1 MGRQIKLVW
10 ILTIVTALLVIGGQV
25 YWLHHQY
32 TYTALA
38 YMARL
43 NDTLLVLQDKNF
55 TLAVNA
61 NHIIKI
67 VDANQAAQDSDLVK
81 LRYSLKMNFD
91 KGKAE
96 SYVRFS
102 KLYDTDSLG
111 NLHLVDSFNVTGL
124 SLDEVMNASLRYTKF
139 VDRPFDLQALD
150 SLFISHHIHATDLQ
164 LVKLDSF
171 LWKGTYVVEQS
182 CMRYRMKFVYPYNP
196 FVRDAVTG
204 YIDLPTNPLLKEMGW
219 QLVGSLVLIL
229 LLIFCLIYQIRTILK
244 QYKLDELRKGFVNTM
259 IHELKRPVQT
269 LKMCV
274 AFLNNKRMRKDE
286 QMMDEVVKDSMFEL
300 DNLSAY
306 LVKVREM
313 TRADDEQTPLSV
325 RSFNL
330 SETLE
335 KLLRLTVIPAD
346 KHVRFE
352 TRLTPDPLWITADPV
367 HLTNSIS
374 NLVENAIKYSGNEV
388 CIRISASLAE
398 GKLVIQVADNGFGIS
413 SQDQLHIFDKFYR
426 SEQMVGRGLPGMGLG
441 LSYVKLMVE
450 AHGGTVDVESI
461 LGKGSVFTLEIPQ
474 LK

>member
-1 MGRQIKLVW
+1 MGKQIKLVW

-43 NDTLLVLQDKNF
+43 NDTLLVLQDKDF

-171 LWKGTYVVEQS
+171 LCKGTYVVEQS

-426 SEQMVGRGLPGMGLG
+426 SEQMVGRGLLGIGLG

>member
-1 MGRQIKLVW
+1 MGKQIKLVW
-10 ILTIVTALLVIGGQV
+10 VLTIVTALLVIGGQV

-55 TLAVNA
+55 TSTLDA
-61 NHIIKI
+61 NHTIKMM
-67 VDANQAAQDSDLVK
+67 DTNRTKKDSDLVK
-81 LRYSLKMNFD
+81 LGYSLKMNFEE
-91 KGKAE
+91 GKAE

-102 KLYDTDSLG
+102 KLYDEDSLG

-124 SLDEVMNASLRYTKF
+124 SLDQVVNASLHYTKYAG
-139 VDRPFDLQALD
+139 RSFDLHALD
-150 SLFISHHIHATDLQ
+150 SLFTSHHIHAMDLQ
-164 LVKLDSF
+164 QVKLDSF
-171 LWKGTYVVEQS
+171 LWQGTYVVEKS
-182 CMRYRMKFVYPYNP
+182 CMRYRMKFIYPYKP

-219 QLVGSLVLIL
+219 QLVGSLILIL
-229 LLIFCLIYQIRTILK
+229 LLIFCLIYQVRTILK

-313 TRADDEQTPLSV
+313 TRADDEQPPLSV
-325 RSFNL
+325 RLFNL

-335 KLLRLTVIPAD
+335 KLLRLTVIPVD

-352 TRLTPDPLWITADPV
+352 TQLTPEQLWVAADSV

-388 CIRISASLAE
+388 CIRISASLTE
-398 GKLVIQVADNGFGIS
+398 GKLVI
-413 SQDQLHIFDKFYR
+413 
-426 SEQMVGRGLPGMGLG
+426 
-441 LSYVKLMVE
+441 
-450 AHGGTVDVESI
+450 
-461 LGKGSVFTLEIPQ
+461 
-474 LK
+474 

>member
-25 YWLHHQY
+25 YWLYHQY

-67 VDANQAAQDSDLVK
+67 VDANQAAQDSDFVK

-139 VDRPFDLQALD
+139 VDRPFDLPALD
-150 SLFISHHIHATDLQ
+150 SLFTSHHIHAADLQ

-171 LWKGTYVVEQS
+171 LWQGTYVVEKS
-182 CMRYRMKFVYPYNP
+182 CMRYRMKFIYPYNP

-204 YIDLPTNPLLKEMGW
+204 YVDLPTNPLLKEMGW
-219 QLVGSLVLIL
+219 QLVGSLILIL

-388 CIRISASLAE
+388 CIRISASLEE
-398 GKLVIQVADNGFGIS
+398 GRLVIQVADNGFGIS
-413 SQDQLHIFDKFYR
+413 PQDRLHIFDKFYR

-461 LGKGSVFTLEIPQ
+461 LGKGSVFTIEIPQ
-474 LK
+474 SK

>member
-25 YWLHHQY
+25 YWLYHQY

-426 SEQMVGRGLPGMGLG
+426 SEQMVGRGLPGMGLR

>member
-25 YWLHHQY
+25 YWLYHQY

-139 VDRPFDLQALD
+139 VDRPFDLPALD
-150 SLFISHHIHATDLQ
+150 SLFTSHHIHAADLQ

-171 LWKGTYVVEQS
+171 LWQGTYVVEKS
-182 CMRYRMKFVYPYNP
+182 CMRYRMKFIYPYNP

-204 YIDLPTNPLLKEMGW
+204 YVDLPTNPLLKEMGW

>member
-10 ILTIVTALLVIGGQV
+10 ILTIVTAMLVIGGQV
-25 YWLHHQY
+25 YWLYHQY

-150 SLFISHHIHATDLQ
+150 SFFISHHIHATDLQ

-352 TRLTPDPLWITADPV
+352 TRLTPDPLWITADPI

-388 CIRISASLAE
+388 CIRISASLEE
-398 GKLVIQVADNGFGIS
+398 GRLVIQVADNGFGIS
-413 SQDQLHIFDKFYR
+413 PQDRLHIFDKFYR
-426 SEQMVGRGLPGMGLG
+426 SEQMVGRGLPGIGLG

-450 AHGGTVDVESI
+450 AHGGTVGVESI
-461 LGKGSVFTLEIPQ
+461 LGKGSVFTIEIPQ
-474 LK
+474 SK

>member
-1 MGRQIKLVW
+1 MGKQIKLVW

-43 NDTLLVLQDKNF
+43 NDTLLVLQDKDF
-55 TLAVNA
+55 TLALDT
-61 NHIIKI
+61 NHSIKM
-67 VDANQAAQDSDLVK
+67 VDENQAAEDSDLVK

-229 LLIFCLIYQIRTILK
+229 LLIFCLIYQVRTILK

-374 NLVENAIKYSGNEV
+374 NLVENAIKYSGNEA
-388 CIRISASLAE
+388 CIRISASLEE
-398 GKLVIQVADNGFGIS
+398 GRLVIQVADNGFGIS
-413 SQDQLHIFDKFYR
+413 PQDRLHIFDKFYR
-426 SEQMVGRGLPGMGLG
+426 SEQMVGRGLPGIGLG

-450 AHGGTVDVESI
+450 AHGGTVGVESI
-461 LGKGSVFTLEIPQ
+461 LGKGSVFTIEIPQ
-474 LK
+474 SK

>member
-1 MGRQIKLVW
+1 MGKQIKLVW

-43 NDTLLVLQDKNF
+43 NDTLLVLQDKDF

-171 LWKGTYVVEQS
+171 LCKGTYVVEQS

-398 GKLVIQVADNGFGIS
+398 GKLVIQVAENGFGIS

-426 SEQMVGRGLPGMGLG
+426 SEQMVGRGLPGIGLG

>member
-1 MGRQIKLVW
+1 MGKQIKLVW

-171 LWKGTYVVEQS
+171 LCKGTYVVEQS

-426 SEQMVGRGLPGMGLG
+426 SEQMVGRGLPGIGQG

>member
-1 MGRQIKLVW
+1 MGKQIKLVW

-171 LWKGTYVVEQS
+171 LCKGTYVVEQS

-426 SEQMVGRGLPGMGLG
+426 SEQMVGHGLPGIGLG

>member
-1 MGRQIKLVW
+1 MGKQIKLVW

-43 NDTLLVLQDKNF
+43 NDTLLVLQDKDF
-55 TLAVNA
+55 TLALDT
-61 NHIIKI
+61 NHSIKM
-67 VDANQAAQDSDLVK
+67 VDENQAAEDSDLVK
-81 LRYSLKMNFD
+81 LGYSLKVNFD
-91 KGKAE
+91 KGRAE

-102 KLYDTDSLG
+102 KLYDTDSLE
-111 NLHLVDSFNVTGL
+111 NLLLVDSFNVTGL
-124 SLDEVMNASLRYTKF
+124 SLDEVMNASLRYAKYA
-139 VDRPFDLQALD
+139 DRPFDLPALD
-150 SLFISHHIHATDLQ
+150 SLFTSHHIHAADLQ

-171 LWKGTYVVEQS
+171 LWQGTYVVEKS
-182 CMRYRMKFVYPYNP
+182 CMRYRMKFIYPYNP

-204 YIDLPTNPLLKEMGW
+204 YVDLPTNPLLKEMGW
-219 QLVGSLVLIL
+219 QLVGSLILIL

-325 RSFNL
+325 RLFNL

-335 KLLRLTVIPAD
+335 KLLRLTAISAD

-352 TRLTPDPLWITADPV
+352 TRLTPDPLWITADPI

-374 NLVENAIKYSGNEV
+374 NLVENSIKYSGNEV
-388 CIRISASLAE
+388 CIRISASLEE
-398 GKLVIQVADNGFGIS
+398 GRLVIQVADNGFGIS
-413 SQDQLHIFDKFYR
+413 PQDRLHIFDKFYR
-426 SEQMVGRGLPGMGLG
+426 SEQMVGRGLPGIGLG

-450 AHGGTVDVESI
+450 AHEGTVGVESI
-461 LGKGSVFTLEIPQ
+461 LGKGSVFTIEIPQ
-474 LK
+474 SK

>member
-1 MGRQIKLVW
+1 MGKQIKLVW

-171 LWKGTYVVEQS
+171 LCKGTYVVEQS

-259 IHELKRPVQT
+259 IYELKRPVQT

-426 SEQMVGRGLPGMGLG
+426 SEQMVGRGLPGIGLG

>member
-1 MGRQIKLVW
+1 MGKQIKLVW

-171 LWKGTYVVEQS
+171 LCKGTYVVEQS

-426 SEQMVGRGLPGMGLG
+426 SEQMVGRGLPGIGLG

>member
-25 YWLHHQY
+25 YWLYHQY

-204 YIDLPTNPLLKEMGW
+204 YVDLPTNPLLKGMGW
-219 QLVGSLVLIL
+219 QLVGSLILIL

-313 TRADDEQTPLSV
+313 TRADNEQTPLSM
-325 RSFNL
+325 RLFNL

-352 TRLTPDPLWITADPV
+352 TRLTPNPLWVTADPV

-398 GKLVIQVADNGFGIS
+398 GELVIRVADNGFGIS

-426 SEQMVGRGLPGMGLG
+426 SEQMVGRGLPGIGLG

-450 AHGGTVDVESI
+450 AHGGTVGVESI
-461 LGKGSVFTLEIPQ
+461 LGKGSVFTIEIPQ
-474 LK
+474 SK

>member
-25 YWLHHQY
+25 YWLYHQY

-335 KLLRLTVIPAD
+335 KLLRLTAIPAD

-374 NLVENAIKYSGNEV
+374 NLVENAI
-388 CIRISASLAE
+388 I
-398 GKLVIQVADNGFGIS
+398 FG
-413 SQDQLHIFDKFYR
+413 
-426 SEQMVGRGLPGMGLG
+426 
-441 LSYVKLMVE
+441 
-450 AHGGTVDVESI
+450 
-461 LGKGSVFTLEIPQ
+461 
-474 LK
+474 

>member
-1 MGRQIKLVW
+1 MGKQIKLVW

-171 LWKGTYVVEQS
+171 LCKGTYVVEQS

-325 RSFNL
+325 RLFNL

-335 KLLRLTVIPAD
+335 KLLRLTVISAD

-352 TRLTPDPLWITADPV
+352 TQLTPDPLWITADPI
-367 HLTNSIS
+367 HFTNSIS

-426 SEQMVGRGLPGMGLG
+426 SEQMVGRGLPGIGLG

>member
-1 MGRQIKLVW
+1 MGKQIKLVW

-43 NDTLLVLQDKNF
+43 NDTLLVLQDKDF
-55 TLAVNA
+55 TLALDT
-61 NHIIKI
+61 NHSIKM
-67 VDANQAAQDSDLVK
+67 VDENQAAEDSDLVK
-81 LRYSLKMNFD
+81 LGYSLKVNFD
-91 KGKAE
+91 KGRAE

-102 KLYDTDSLG
+102 KLYDTDSLE
-111 NLHLVDSFNVTGL
+111 NLLLVDSFNVTGL
-124 SLDEVMNASLRYTKF
+124 SLDEVMNASLRYTKYA
-139 VDRPFDLQALD
+139 DRPFDLPALD
-150 SLFISHHIHATDLQ
+150 SLFTSHHIHAADLQ

-171 LWKGTYVVEQS
+171 LWQGTYVVEKS
-182 CMRYRMKFVYPYNP
+182 CMRYRMKFIYPYNP

-204 YIDLPTNPLLKEMGW
+204 YVDLPTNPLLKEMGW
-219 QLVGSLVLIL
+219 QLVASLILIL

-274 AFLNNKRMRKDE
+274 AFLNNRRMRKDE

-335 KLLRLTVIPAD
+335 
-346 KHVRFE
+346 
-352 TRLTPDPLWITADPV
+352 
-367 HLTNSIS
+367 N
-374 NLVENAIKYSGNEV
+374 
-388 CIRISASLAE
+388 C
-398 GKLVIQVADNGFGIS
+398 
-413 SQDQLHIFDKFYR
+413 
-426 SEQMVGRGLPGMGLG
+426 
-441 LSYVKLMVE
+441 
-450 AHGGTVDVESI
+450 
-461 LGKGSVFTLEIPQ
+461 
-474 LK
+474 

>member
-10 ILTIVTALLVIGGQV
+10 ILIIVTALLVIGGQV
-25 YWLHHQY
+25 YWLYHQY

>member
-1 MGRQIKLVW
+1 MGKQIKLVW

-25 YWLHHQY
+25 YWLYHQY

-139 VDRPFDLQALD
+139 VDRPFDLEALD
-150 SLFISHHIHATDLQ
+150 SLFTSHHIHATDLQ

-229 LLIFCLIYQIRTILK
+229 LLIFCLIYQVRTILK

-269 LKMCV
+269 LKMCI

-352 TRLTPDPLWITADPV
+352 TQLTPDPLWITADPV

-388 CIRISASLAE
+388 CIRISASLEE
-398 GKLVIQVADNGFGIS
+398 GRLVIQVADNGFGIS
-413 SQDQLHIFDKFYR
+413 PQDRLHIFDKFYR
-426 SEQMVGRGLPGMGLG
+426 SEQMVGRGLPGIGLG

-450 AHGGTVDVESI
+450 AHGGTVSVESV

-474 LK
+474 

>member
-25 YWLHHQY
+25 YWLYHQY

-102 KLYDTDSLG
+102 KLYNTDSLG

-426 SEQMVGRGLPGMGLG
+426 SEQMVGRGLPGIGLG

-450 AHGGTVDVESI
+450 AHGGTVGVESI
-461 LGKGSVFTLEIPQ
+461 LGKGSVFTIEIPQ
-474 LK
+474 SK

>member
-1 MGRQIKLVW
+1 MGKQIKLVW

-43 NDTLLVLQDKNF
+43 NDTLLVLQDKDF

-171 LWKGTYVVEQS
+171 LCKGTYVVEQS

-244 QYKLDELRKGFVNTM
+244 QYKLNELRKGFVNTM

-426 SEQMVGRGLPGMGLG
+426 SEQMVGRGLPGIGLG

>member
-1 MGRQIKLVW
+1 MGKQIKLVW

-171 LWKGTYVVEQS
+171 LCKGTYVVEQS

-426 SEQMVGRGLPGMGLG
+426 SEQMVGRGLPGIGLG

-450 AHGGTVDVESI
+450 AHVGTVDVESI

>member
-1 MGRQIKLVW
+1 MGKQIKLVW

-43 NDTLLVLQDKNF
+43 NDTLLVLQDKDF

-171 LWKGTYVVEQS
+171 LCKGTYVVEQS

-274 AFLNNKRMRKDE
+274 AFLDNKRMRKDE

-426 SEQMVGRGLPGMGLG
+426 SEQMVGRGLPGIGLG

>member
-1 MGRQIKLVW
+1 MGKQIKLVW

-25 YWLHHQY
+25 YWLYQQY

-55 TLAVNA
+55 TLALDA
-61 NHIIKI
+61 NHAIKM
-67 VDANQAAQDSDLVK
+67 VDANRATKDSDLVK
-81 LRYSLKMNFD
+81 LGYSLKMNFEE
-91 KGKAE
+91 GKAE

-102 KLYDTDSLG
+102 KLYDADSLG

-124 SLDEVMNASLRYTKF
+124 SLDEVVNASLHYTKYA
-139 VDRPFDLQALD
+139 DRPFDLQALD
-150 SLFISHHIHATDLQ
+150 SLFTSHHIHATDWQ

-171 LWKGTYVVEQS
+171 LWQGTYVVEKS
-182 CMRYRMKFVYPYNP
+182 CMRYRMKFIYPYNP

-204 YIDLPTNPLLKEMGW
+204 YVDLPTNPLLKEMGW
-219 QLVGSLVLIL
+219 QLVGSLILIL
-229 LLIFCLIYQIRTILK
+229 LLIFCLIYQVRTILK

-325 RSFNL
+325 RLFNL

-352 TRLTPDPLWITADPV
+352 TRLTPNPLWVTADSV

-398 GKLVIQVADNGFGIS
+398 GKLVIRVADNGFGIS

-426 SEQMVGRGLPGMGLG
+426 SEQMVGRGLPGIGLG

-450 AHGGTVDVESI
+450 AHGGTVGVESI
-461 LGKGSVFTLEIPQ
+461 LGRGSVFTLEIPQ
-474 LK
+474 SK

>member
-25 YWLHHQY
+25 YWLYHQY

-124 SLDEVMNASLRYTKF
+124 SLDEVMNASLRYTKYA
-139 VDRPFDLQALD
+139 DRPFDLQALD

>member
-1 MGRQIKLVW
+1 MGKQIKLVW

-171 LWKGTYVVEQS
+171 LCKGTYVVEQS

-413 SQDQLHIFDKFYR
+413 SQDQLYIFDKFYR
-426 SEQMVGRGLPGMGLG
+426 SEQMVGRGLPGIGLG

>member
-1 MGRQIKLVW
+1 MGKQIKLVW

-43 NDTLLVLQDKNF
+43 NDTLLVLQDKDF

-171 LWKGTYVVEQS
+171 LCKGTYVVEQS

-204 YIDLPTNPLLKEMGW
+204 YIDLPTNPLLKEMGG

-426 SEQMVGRGLPGMGLG
+426 SEQMVGRGLPGIGLG

>member
-1 MGRQIKLVW
+1 MGKQIKLVW

-43 NDTLLVLQDKNF
+43 NDTLLVLQDKDF

-67 VDANQAAQDSDLVK
+67 VDANQAAQDSDLIK

-171 LWKGTYVVEQS
+171 LCKGTYVVEQS

-426 SEQMVGRGLPGMGLG
+426 SEQMVGRGLPGIGLG

>member
-25 YWLHHQY
+25 YWLYHQY

-330 SETLE
+330 NETLE

>member
-1 MGRQIKLVW
+1 MGKQIKLVW

-171 LWKGTYVVEQS
+171 LCKGTYVVEQS

-306 LVKVREM
+306 LLKVREM

-426 SEQMVGRGLPGMGLG
+426 SEQMVGRGLPGIGLG

>member
-1 MGRQIKLVW
+1 MGKQIKLVW

-171 LWKGTYVVEQS
+171 LCKGTYVVEQS

-204 YIDLPTNPLLKEMGW
+204 YIDLPTNSLLKEMGW

-426 SEQMVGRGLPGMGLG
+426 SEQMVGRGLPGIGLG

>member
-1 MGRQIKLVW
+1 MGKQIKLVW

-43 NDTLLVLQDKNF
+43 NDTLLVLQDKDF

-171 LWKGTYVVEQS
+171 LCKGTYVVEQS

-367 HLTNSIS
+367 HFTNSIS

-426 SEQMVGRGLPGMGLG
+426 SEQMVGRGLPGIGLG